1 MSDAAHPPITRG
13 VNPAP
18 DTGWSWYLTDYEI
31 AYIHQFNVRPV
42 REGWTGS
49 PEEIARLDQ
58 EADGVRV
65 RGYQPAPEPRLATAP
80 PPVMEQEPDP
90 QPSAPSAPRRYRR
103 WLWVLIAAVM
113 VAGGAVAATIGIMNL
128 NAVATLN
135 EQTAEIEANL

>member
-42 REGWTGS
+42 REDWPGT

-58 EADGVRV
+58 EADGVRA
-65 RGYQPAPEPRLATAP
+65 RGYQPAPEPRLVAAP
-80 PPVMEQEPDP
+80 PPMLEPEP
-90 QPSAPSAPRRYRR
+90 QAYVPAEPRRYRR

-128 NAVATLN
+128 NAAATLN